1 MATVYVVRVQ
11 GFGDDED
18 VFEVTGV
25 FSTRALAEQA
35 VSNIEAD
42 WVDDVGEDED
52 MVVTDIEEYEL
63 DA

>member
-1 MATVYVVRVQ
+1 MATIYVVRVQ

-18 VFEVTGV
+18 AFEVTGV

-52 MVVTDIEEYEL
+52 MVVTEIEEYEL